1 MGERGAKF
9 GLTLPNRGVITGA
22 TTMEEMLA
30 LARMAD
36 AETIWD
42 SVWVGDSILA
52 KPRLDAIALLG
63 ALAVG
68 TERVKLGPACFAST
82 PLRNALLL
90 AYQWASLDY
99 MSGGR
104 TIFVAC
110 QGQPAAGRG
119 GNFAEEF
126 AAFGIDPSSRMRRME
141 EAVDIMR
148 LLTSE
153 ESASY
158 EGEYNRFENVTVLPR
173 PVQQPVPI
181 WLVANPDP
189 AKKRNVETALR
200 RVVRYGDG
208 WQTTWNT
215 PESFAQHLS
224 TIKGYA
230 EEEDRD
236 LGEDFEACLYY
247 NINVGGGARGRTRRG
262 QEVPRRLLLHRLR
275 SRAPQEMG
283 RLRLAQEVRRAA
295 PGFHRGR
302 SYDRSPFGWPPTNQK
317 VQFERVT
324 REYCL
329 PYKAAFCREI

>member
-1 MGERGAKF
+1 MSRRDVKF
-9 GLTLPNRGVITGA
+9 GLTLPNRGVIIGA
-22 TTMEEMLA
+22 TTLQEMLD
-30 LARMAD
+30 LASRAD
-36 AETIWD
+36 GEAAWD

-63 ALAVG
+63 ALAVK

-90 AYQWASLDY
+90 AYQWASLDF

-110 QGQPAAGRG
+110 QGQAAAGRG
-119 GNFAEEF
+119 GNFAKEF
-126 AAFGIDPSSRMRRME
+126 VAFGVDPSSRMRRME
-141 EAVDIMR
+141 EAVEIMR

-153 ESASY
+153 ENASY
-158 EGEYNRFENVTVLPR
+158 DGEYNRFENVTVLPR

-189 AKKRNVETALR
+189 AKKRNVETSLR
-200 RVVRYGDG
+200 RVARYGDG

-224 TIKGYA
+224 TISDYA
-230 EEEDRD
+230 EQEERD

-247 NINVGGGARGRTRRG
+247 NINVSENREAALDEAKRFLDAYYYTDYDRERLKRGGAPPTPAAGGG
-262 QEVPRRLLLHRLR
+262 
-275 SRAPQEMG
+275 
-283 RLRLAQEVRRAA
+283 
-295 PGFHRGR
+295 
-302 SYDRSPFGWPPTNQK
+302 
-317 VQFERVT
+317 
-324 REYCL
+324 
-329 PYKAAFCREI
+329 

>member
-1 MGERGAKF
+1 MSERSVKF

-22 TTMEEMLA
+22 TTMREMLE

-63 ALAVG
+63 ALSVE
-68 TERVKLGPACFAST
+68 TERVKLGPACFASA

-119 GNFAEEF
+119 GNFADEF

-141 EAVDIMR
+141 EAVEIMR

-158 EGEYNRFENVTVLPR
+158 EGEYNRFEDVTVLPR

-200 RVVRYGDG
+200 RVVRLADG

-215 PESFAQHLS
+215 PESFARHLS
-224 TIKGYA
+224 KIKSIA
-230 EEEDRD
+230 QEEGRN
-236 LGEDFEACLYY
+236 LGETFEACLYY
-247 NINVGGGARGRTRRG
+247 NINVGEAR
-262 QEVPRRLLLHRLR
+262 EDALDE
-275 SRAPQEMG
+275 A
-283 RLRLAQEVRRAA
+283 
-295 PGFHRGR
+295 
-302 SYDRSPFGWPPTNQK
+302 
-317 VQFERVT
+317 
-324 REYCL
+324 
-329 PYKAAFCREI
+329 

>member
-1 MGERGAKF
+1 MSKRDVKF

-22 TTMEEMLA
+22 TTIGEMLE
-30 LARMAD
+30 LAEMAD

-52 KPRLDAIALLG
+52 KPRLDAIVLLG
-63 ALAVG
+63 ALAVR

-90 AYQWASLDY
+90 AYQWTSLDF

-126 AAFGIDPSSRMRRME
+126 AAFGVDPSSRMRRME
-141 EAVDIMR
+141 EAVEIMR

-158 EGEYNRFENVTVLPR
+158 AGEYNSFENVTVLPR

-200 RVVRYGDG
+200 RVARYADG

-215 PESFAQHLS
+215 PESFAEHLS
-224 TIKGYA
+224 IIKDYA
-230 EEEDRD
+230 KEEGRD

-247 NINVGGGARGRTRRG
+247 NINVGED
-262 QEVPRRLLLHRLR
+262 QE
-275 SRAPQEMG
+275 
-283 RLRLAQEVRRAA
+283 AA
-295 PGFHRGR
+295 LDEAKRFLDAYYYTD
-302 SYDRSPFGWPPTNQK
+302 YDR
-317 VQFERVT
+317 ER
-324 REYCL
+324 
-329 PYKAAFCREI
+329 

>member
-22 TTMEEMLA
+22 TTMEEMPA
-30 LARMAD
+30 LARWQ
-36 AETIWD
+36 TPRRFGTRCG
-42 SVWVGDSILA
+42 VGDST
-52 KPRLDAIALLG
+52 PS
-63 ALAVG
+63 
-68 TERVKLGPACFAST
+68 PAST
-82 PLRNALLL
+82 PSRCSGLGGRDREGKVRTGLLREYSIEERL
-90 AYQWASLDY
+90 AARLSVASLDY

-141 EAVDIMR
+141 EAVEIMR

-181 WLVANPDP
+181 S
-189 AKKRNVETALR
+189 R
-200 RVVRYGDG
+200 RPTRTRPRSGTSRTPQACRPLGDG

-230 EEEDRD
+230 EEEGRD
-236 LGEDFEACLYY
+236 LGEDFEACL
-247 NINVGGGARGRTRRG
+247 T
-262 QEVPRRLLLHRLR
+262 
-275 SRAPQEMG
+275 
-283 RLRLAQEVRRAA
+283 
-295 PGFHRGR
+295 
-302 SYDRSPFGWPPTNQK
+302 T
-317 VQFERVT
+317 T
-324 REYCL
+324 
-329 PYKAAFCREI
+329 

>member
-1 MGERGAKF
+1 MNNVKF
-9 GLTLPNRGVITGA
+9 GLTLPHRGVITGA
-22 TTMEEMLA
+22 TTMDEMLE
-30 LARMAD
+30 LARIAD

-63 ALAVG
+63 ALAVK

-90 AYQWASLDY
+90 AYQWASLDF

-110 QGQPAAGRG
+110 QGQPASG

-126 AAFGIDPSSRMRRME
+126 AAFGVDPSSRMKRME
-141 EAVDIMR
+141 EAVEIMR

-153 ESASY
+153 ENASY
-158 EGEYNRFENVTVLPR
+158 EGEYNHFENVSVLPR

-189 AKKRNVETALR
+189 AKKRNVETSLR
-200 RVVRYGDG
+200 RVVRLADG

-215 PESFAQHLS
+215 PQSFEEHLS
-224 TIKGYA
+224 LIRSYA
-230 EEEDRD
+230 AEDGRGI
-236 LGEDFEACLYY
+236 GEDFEACLYY
-247 NINVGGGARGRTRRG
+247 NINVGEDR
-262 QEVPRRLLLHRLR
+262 E
-275 SRAPQEMG
+275 
-283 RLRLAQEVRRAA
+283 AA
-295 PGFHRGR
+295 LDEAKRFLDAYYYTD
-302 SYDRSPFGWPPTNQK
+302 YDRERLKRWVACGSPEECVEQIQAFIEAGATTVTLRMAAYDQK
-317 VQFERVT
+317 SQFERVT
-324 REYCL
+324 REVL
-329 PYKAAFCREI
+329 PALQSALA

>member
-1 MGERGAKF
+1 MSVRDVKF
-9 GLTLPNRGVITGA
+9 GLTLPNRGVIIGA
-22 TTMEEMLA
+22 TTLQEMLD
-30 LARMAD
+30 LAKRAD
-36 AETIWD
+36 DEPAWD

-63 ALAVG
+63 ALAAK

-110 QGQPAAGRG
+110 QGQAAAGRG
-119 GNFAEEF
+119 GNFANEF
-126 AAFGIDPSSRMRRME
+126 AAFGVDPSSRMRRME
-141 EAVDIMR
+141 EAIEIMR

-153 ESASY
+153 EEATY

-189 AKKRNVETALR
+189 AKKRNVETSLK
-200 RVVRYGDG
+200 RVVRLADG

-215 PESFAQHLS
+215 PQSFEEHLS
-224 TIKGYA
+224 LIRSYA
-230 EEEDRD
+230 AEDGREIE
-236 LGEDFEACLYY
+236 EDFEACLYY
-247 NINVGGGARGRTRRG
+247 NINV
-262 QEVPRRLLLHRLR
+262 
-275 SRAPQEMG
+275 S
-283 RLRLAQEVRRAA
+283 
-295 PGFHRGR
+295 
-302 SYDRSPFGWPPTNQK
+302 
-317 VQFERVT
+317 
-324 REYCL
+324 
-329 PYKAAFCREI
+329 

>member
-1 MGERGAKF
+1 MSKRDVKF

-22 TTMEEMLA
+22 TTIGEMLE
-30 LARMAD
+30 LAEMAD

-52 KPRLDAIALLG
+52 KPRLDAITLLG
-63 ALAVG
+63 ALAVK

-90 AYQWASLDY
+90 AYQWTSLDF

-126 AAFGIDPSSRMRRME
+126 AAFGVDPSSRMRRME
-141 EAVDIMR
+141 EAVEIMR
-148 LLTSE
+148 LVTSE
-153 ESASY
+153 EEASY
-158 EGEYNRFENVTVLPR
+158 EGEYNRFENITVLPR

-200 RVVRYGDG
+200 RVVRLADG

-224 TIKGYA
+224 TIKSYA
-230 EEEDRD
+230 KEEGRD

-247 NINVGGGARGRTRRG
+247 NINVGED
-262 QEVPRRLLLHRLR
+262 QE
-275 SRAPQEMG
+275 
-283 RLRLAQEVRRAA
+283 AA
-295 PGFHRGR
+295 LDEAKMFLDAYYYTD
-302 SYDRSPFGWPPTNQK
+302 YDRERLKRWVAYGSPEECVNQIQAFIEAGATTVTLRMAAFSQK
-317 VQFERVT
+317 DQFERVT
-324 REYCL
+324 REVL
-329 PYKAAFCREI
+329 PALQSALA